1 MTEFSEKYLEEVR
14 KKILLAV
21 RNIELYS
28 KNEDSKE
35 AARSIRNLL
44 KRGESG
50 PLDVRAE
57 SIFASKLILT
67 SVLEKIR
74 EEKIGK
80 KQMELDR
87 MAYDLKDVSLAGA
100 HGGPIVGLI
109 THAVRR
115 ILNRVTGER
124 EFREKVGKIALKCL
138 ESAKMSEDYK
148 KDLKAIIKERVPR
161 TF

>member
-67 SVLEKIR
+67 SVLEKVR
-74 EEKIGK
+74 EGKIGK

>member
-1 MTEFSEKYLEEVR
+1 
-14 KKILLAV
+14 
-21 RNIELYS
+21 
-28 KNEDSKE
+28 EDSKE

-44 KRGESG
+44 KRGESET
-50 PLDVRAE
+50 LNVRAE

-74 EEKIGK
+74 EGKIGK

-138 ESAKMSEDYK
+138 ESAKISEDYK

>member
-1 MTEFSEKYLEEVR
+1 MTEFNEKYLEEVR

-35 AARSIRNLL
+35 AARSARNLL

-50 PLDVRAE
+50 PLNVRAE

-74 EEKIGK
+74 EGKIGK

-138 ESAKMSEDYK
+138 ESAKISEDYK